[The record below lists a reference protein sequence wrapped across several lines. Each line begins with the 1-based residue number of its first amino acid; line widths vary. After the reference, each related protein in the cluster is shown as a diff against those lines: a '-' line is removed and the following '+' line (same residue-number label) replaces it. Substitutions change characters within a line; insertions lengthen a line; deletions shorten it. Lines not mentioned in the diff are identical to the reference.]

1 MGLIECVSL
10 IEDRT
15 FSPALEE
22 QVLSGLDRA
31 FLSGLG
37 RPQFARFEVQFIDV
51 GLALATALDG
61 QEAIQFEGFEVA
73 ADVAL
78 VQAKVFR
85 KADLARKA
93 VVILPCVAE
102 QHGERHFVAGAE
114 LFRFQK
120 KVRDLGEAASGRG
133 IRALEDDVALLEDV
147 GDVAVGLEIHTH
159 IIARRRAASR
169 VIPYP
174 AGPADAADLRAG
186 WRPERQA
193 TARASAASR

>member
-1 MGLIECVSL
+1 MGLTECVSL

-37 RPQFARFEVQFIDV
+37 RPQFARLEVQFVDV
-51 GLALATALDG
+51 GLPLATALDG
-61 QEAIQFEGFEVA
+61 QQAIQFEGFEVA

-85 KADLARKA
+85 EADLAGKA

-114 LFRFQK
+114 LLRFQE
-120 KVRDLGEAASGRG
+120 KVRDLGEAASGRNIG
-133 IRALEDDVALLEDV
+133 ALEDDVALLEDV
-147 GDVAVGLEIHTH
+147 ADVAVGLEIHTH
-159 IIARRRAASR
+159 HYSPAAGGSIR
-169 VIPYP
+169 YP
-174 AGPADAADLRAG
+174 LPRYFA
-186 WRPERQA
+186 
-193 TARASAASR
+193 